1 MIDIENCLAEWS
13 WMNNEDVSTVII
25 TLTNN
30 FSVSAPHLVCPRAP
44 EYIEAFFFCLF
55 LLLLLLLQEI

>member
-1 MIDIENCLAEWS
+1 
-13 WMNNEDVSTVII
+13 MNNEDVSTVII

-44 EYIEAFFFCLF
+44 EYIEAFFLP
-55 LLLLLLLQEI
+55 LSSSSSSSRNMKSERKKN